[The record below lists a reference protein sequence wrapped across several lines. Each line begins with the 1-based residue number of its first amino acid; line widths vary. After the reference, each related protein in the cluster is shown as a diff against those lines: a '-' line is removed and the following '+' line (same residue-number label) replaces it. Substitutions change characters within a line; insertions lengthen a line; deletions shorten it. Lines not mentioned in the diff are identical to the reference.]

1 MSAPLT
7 FPIRVRN
14 PKTREMPMASSPP
27 TTSHSTAMFP
37 ERLLKNPANGLRA
50 TEAPLRKPFVAKPPA
65 RVTWTFEIPPQRNK
79 NPSAIRPKNIDQA
92 RPDFTSFPKTSSD
105 HTLLSKSFS
114 LETTVG
120 YAPIG
125 FTSSRPHRVGGEM
138 GNRQT
143 VLDCSRLYIRNQDAQ
158 TLGRAPAEGLISD
171 SREHRLDGNEAPE
184 NDEQE
189 ADHARRERW
198 PDPDLL
204 DEDREGEP
212 AHPHEAHRTRHEEDD
227 HEEPAA
233 ADAVHRMT
241 EAHPQGTEPARPPV
255 MHHEPHRGL
264 TMVQADLL
272 RPGDLPSASGQEG
285 RRGDQDGH
293 TRPRPEKA
301 EGHQPEKG
309 RDAEGAPH
317 REVR

>member
-37 ERLLKNPANGLRA
+37 ERPLKNPANGLRA

-65 RVTWTFEIPPQRNK
+65 RVTWTFEIPPQRNR

-125 FTSSRPHRVGGEM
+125 FTSDGRRSRGDKCAIDERYSTVYTTARYRHAVRAALRVGK
-138 GNRQT
+138 
-143 VLDCSRLYIRNQDAQ
+143 YA
-158 TLGRAPAEGLISD
+158 
-171 SREHRLDGNEAPE
+171 
-184 NDEQE
+184 
-189 ADHARRERW
+189 
-198 PDPDLL
+198 
-204 DEDREGEP
+204 
-212 AHPHEAHRTRHEEDD
+212 
-227 HEEPAA
+227 
-233 ADAVHRMT
+233 
-241 EAHPQGTEPARPPV
+241 
-255 MHHEPHRGL
+255 
-264 TMVQADLL
+264 
-272 RPGDLPSASGQEG
+272 
-285 RRGDQDGH
+285 
-293 TRPRPEKA
+293 PRPSNDGPPGPA
-301 EGHQPEKG
+301 SH
-309 RDAEGAPH
+309 RDRLSGEDN
-317 REVR
+317 